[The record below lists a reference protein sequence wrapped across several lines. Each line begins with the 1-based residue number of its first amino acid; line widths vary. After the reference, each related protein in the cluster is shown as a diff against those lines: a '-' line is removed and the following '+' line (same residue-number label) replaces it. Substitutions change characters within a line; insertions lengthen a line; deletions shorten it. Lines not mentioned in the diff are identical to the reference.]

1 MADLVGVQIHTINS
15 DGRCQ
20 DIFTLL
26 EKDRARDTTTPR
38 QQIAYRMEVEQ
49 VLNQDENLYRLE
61 WVRSRVGLAQVS
73 SRRHGS
79 LMYRPRR
86 ADPERQCHDHP
97 ASRQGGFDPR

>member
-1 MADLVGVQIHTINS
+1 MASIQIHTINS

-26 EKDRARDTTTPR
+26 EKDRARDSTTPR

-61 WVRSRVGLAQVS
+61 WVRSRVGLWRKSRPVARLADNPPLS
-73 SRRHGS
+73 SRS
-79 LMYRPRR
+79 R
-86 ADPERQCHDHP
+86 APTR
-97 ASRQGGFDPR
+97 